1 MTEQEFRYNAQQD
14 GYAEPS
20 LVDWEANLINEEH
33 THDFSARIFV
43 LSGELKVVCA
53 DRTSVCHAGDND
65 ALGAG
70 TPHAEYVGPE
80 GVKFLAARKAG

>member
-1 MTEQEFRYNAQQD
+1 MTEQEFRDKAHQD
-14 GYAEPS
+14 GYAEPN
-20 LVDWEANLINEEH
+20 LVDWEANLVNEEH

-65 ALGAG
+65 ALEAG
-70 TPHAEYVGPE
+70 TLHTEYVGPE
-80 GVKFLAARKAG
+80 GVNFLATRKAG